1 MVISLAGGAVWTQAT
16 FDWPALA
23 DHNPQPEKP
32 RRAAVDQEPS
42 ANSWEVC
49 VCEKQVCEL
58 LTGEDSRAAEGCR
71 RDTGRSSRPAMAG
84 AGLDALLLL
93 LFAITI
99 TSASLIESRA
109 QSKQLQRAV
118 RHRQVTVVVEGVR
131 ERMTGTPSPDP
142 LLLINFPDIDTQFK
156 VHLLEDSNTLKLTLA
171 QNDIDSKFLEH
182 LVIIRRF
189 HLNIMHRA

>member
-1 MVISLAGGAVWTQAT
+1 
-16 FDWPALA
+16 
-23 DHNPQPEKP
+23 
-32 RRAAVDQEPS
+32 
-42 ANSWEVC
+42 
-49 VCEKQVCEL
+49 
-58 LTGEDSRAAEGCR
+58 
-71 RDTGRSSRPAMAG
+71 MAQG

-93 LFAITI
+93 LFAIATI
-99 TSASLIESRA
+99 ASASLIESRA

-189 HLNIMHRA
+189 HLNIMHRT

>member
-1 MVISLAGGAVWTQAT
+1 M
-16 FDWPALA
+16 
-23 DHNPQPEKP
+23 
-32 RRAAVDQEPS
+32 
-42 ANSWEVC
+42 C
-49 VCEKQVCEL
+49 KQ
-58 LTGEDSRAAEGCR
+58 LTGGRLKSGGQEEGGR
-71 RDTGRSSRPAMAG
+71 RDTGRSSSPAMAG

-99 TSASLIESRA
+99 SSASLIESRA

-118 RHRQVTVVVEGVR
+118 RHRQVVVVVEGVR

-171 QNDIDSKFLEH
+171 QNDIDSKF
-182 LVIIRRF
+182 RF
-189 HLNIMHRA
+189 LD

>member
-1 MVISLAGGAVWTQAT
+1 
-16 FDWPALA
+16 
-23 DHNPQPEKP
+23 
-32 RRAAVDQEPS
+32 
-42 ANSWEVC
+42 
-49 VCEKQVCEL
+49 
-58 LTGEDSRAAEGCR
+58 
-71 RDTGRSSRPAMAG
+71 MAQG

-99 TSASLIESRA
+99 ASASLIESRA

-118 RHRQVTVVVEGVR
+118 RHRQVVVVVEGVR

-171 QNDIDSKFLEH
+171 QNDIDSKF
-182 LVIIRRF
+182 RF
-189 HLNIMHRA
+189 LD

>member
-1 MVISLAGGAVWTQAT
+1 
-16 FDWPALA
+16 
-23 DHNPQPEKP
+23 
-32 RRAAVDQEPS
+32 
-42 ANSWEVC
+42 
-49 VCEKQVCEL
+49 
-58 LTGEDSRAAEGCR
+58 
-71 RDTGRSSRPAMAG
+71 MAQG

-189 HLNIMHRA
+189 HLNIMHRT

>member
-1 MVISLAGGAVWTQAT
+1 
-16 FDWPALA
+16 
-23 DHNPQPEKP
+23 
-32 RRAAVDQEPS
+32 
-42 ANSWEVC
+42 
-49 VCEKQVCEL
+49 
-58 LTGEDSRAAEGCR
+58 
-71 RDTGRSSRPAMAG
+71 MAQG

-99 TSASLIESRA
+99 ASASLIESRA

-118 RHRQVTVVVEGVR
+118 RHRQVVVVVEGVR

-171 QNDIDSKFLEH
+171 QNDIDSKFRFLDW
-182 LVIIRRF
+182 LVLGKWENRKVYTFDRVKVLIIPESEWEIFFIFSKIGFKVGNRKQ
-189 HLNIMHRA
+189 